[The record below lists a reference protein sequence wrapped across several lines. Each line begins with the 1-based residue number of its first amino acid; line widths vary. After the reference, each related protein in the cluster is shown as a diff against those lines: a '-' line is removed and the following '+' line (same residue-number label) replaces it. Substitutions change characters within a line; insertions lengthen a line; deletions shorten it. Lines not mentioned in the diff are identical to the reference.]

1 MRIARAV
8 EEAAAFAP
16 SVLTIGKFDGVH
28 TGHAY
33 LLRKVVELAR
43 QRNLRAAA
51 LTFDPHPACVL
62 APQFAPRPLMSVE
75 DRCARMRELGI
86 EQLFILHFTHEV
98 ARLAPEEFVTRFVC
112 GVMQARAV
120 LVGGN
125 FRFGHKQAGDPRL
138 LAELGTQEGFE
149 VREVPPV
156 KCRGRVV
163 STSEVRSLLEAGQV
177 SLAARLLER
186 PYALAGPVVH
196 GHGIGSRETVPTL
209 NLRPT
214 VEVMPRDGVYVTR
227 TADTAADR
235 HWKSITN
242 IGVRPTFGGDDL
254 SIETHL
260 LESIEGPPPERIRV
274 EFLWRVREERKFES
288 AEALKRQILADV
300 GRAQTYFRR
309 LEP

>member
-1 MRIARAV
+1 MRIARCS

-28 TGHAY
+28 AGHSF
-33 LLRKVVELAR
+33 LLRQVVDLAR
-43 QRNLRAAA
+43 RRHLRAAA

-86 EQLFILHFTHEV
+86 EQLFILRFTQEV
-98 ARLAPEEFVTRFVC
+98 ARLAPEEFVAQFVC

-138 LAELGTQEGFE
+138 LAELGAQPELCLSDGFE

-156 KCRGRVV
+156 ECRGRVV
-163 STSEVRSLLEAGQV
+163 STSEVRSLLEAGRV
-177 SLAARLLER
+177 SLAGRLLER
-186 PYALAGPVVH
+186 PYALAGPVVQ
-196 GHGIGSRETVPTL
+196 GRGIGSRETVPTL

-227 TADTAADR
+227 TADAAADR
-235 HWKSITN
+235 HWRSITN
-242 IGVRPTFGGDDL
+242 IGVRPTFGG
-254 SIETHL
+254 
-260 LESIEGPPPERIRV
+260 
-274 EFLWRVREERKFES
+274 
-288 AEALKRQILADV
+288 
-300 GRAQTYFRR
+300 
-309 LEP
+309 

>member
-1 MRIARAV
+1 MRIARGV

-28 TGHAY
+28 AGHSF
-33 LLRKVVELAR
+33 LLRQVVDLAR
-43 QRNLRAAA
+43 RRNLRAAA

-86 EQLFILHFTHEV
+86 EQLFILNFTHEV
-98 ARLAPEEFVTRFVC
+98 ARLAPEEFVVQFVC

-125 FRFGHKQAGDPRL
+125 FRFGHKQAGDPRV
-138 LAELGTQEGFE
+138 LAELGAHQGFE

-156 KCRGRVV
+156 ECRGRVV
-163 STSEVRSLLEAGQV
+163 STSEVRSLLEAGRV
-177 SLAARLLER
+177 SLAGRLLER
-186 PYALAGPVVH
+186 PHALEGPVVH
-196 GHGIGSRETVPTL
+196 GFGIGSRETVPTL

-227 TADTAADR
+227 TADAAADR
-235 HWKSITN
+235 RWRSITN

-260 LESIEGPPPERIRV
+260 LEPLDGPPPERIRV
-274 EFLWRVREERKFES
+274 EFLWRLREERKFES

-300 GRAQTYFRR
+300 ARAQRYFRR
-309 LEP
+309 LAR